1 LVTSKFSSNQQHDS
15 HELFMHLISS
25 LQDEC
30 TPRGAKFNGDVSD
43 KNEDRT
49 VEEIVNEY
57 FETNPSI
64 VDKVFMG
71 IKKC

>member
-1 LVTSKFSSNQQHDS
+1 
-15 HELFMHLISS
+15 MHLISS